1 MQTISQKKAVAAAV
15 EKVTGSAGAIVQ
27 AATQADKARG
37 KLADQVRA
45 LFASPVPV
53 IGTTLAAVFE
63 QLAEQLT
70 KKGQIDSEAWGR
82 IANSIATHVRQI
94 WAAIPEEGRLE
105 DGGIHNPIAGTN
117 IASTCRIEDLRA
129 LGSSPKQVA
138 LLLACNTGFYN
149 TDNPEI
155 FFSRRRF
162 APAPNFYDLALEGVS
177 A

>member
-1 MQTISQKKAVAAAV
+1 MTEPTAPAPTQIGVQLRYRLPGA
-15 EKVTGSAGAIVQ
+15 SADIDLLFVS
-27 AATQADKARG
+27 TADKAEH
-37 KLADQVRA
+37 VRA
-45 LFASPVPV
+45 LLAGELEQEPVVDAAP
-53 IGTTLAAVFE
+53 LAPAAMALINALHRIQA
-63 QLAEQLT
+63 QLDE
-70 KKGQIDSEAWGR
+70 DEAR
-82 IANSIATHVRQI
+82 M
-94 WAAIPEEGRLE
+94 E

-149 TDNPEI
+149 TDNNPEI

>member
-1 MQTISQKKAVAAAV
+1 MTEPTAPAPTQIGVQLRYRLP
-15 EKVTGSAGAIVQ
+15 GATTDIDLLFVS
-27 AATQADKARG
+27 TADKAEH
-37 KLADQVRA
+37 VRA
-45 LFASPVPV
+45 LLAGELEQEPVVDAAP
-53 IGTTLAAVFE
+53 LAPAAMALINALHRIQA
-63 QLAEQLT
+63 QLDE
-70 KKGQIDSEAWGR
+70 DEAR
-82 IANSIATHVRQI
+82 M
-94 WAAIPEEGRLE
+94 E

>member
-1 MQTISQKKAVAAAV
+1 MTEPTSPSPTPTQIGVQLRYRLPGA
-15 EKVTGSAGAIVQ
+15 SADIDLLFVS
-27 AATQADKARG
+27 TADRAEH
-37 KLADQVRA
+37 ARA
-45 LFASPVPV
+45 LLAGELEQEPVVDAAP
-53 IGTTLAAVFE
+53 LAPAAMALINALHRIQA
-63 QLAEQLT
+63 QL
-70 KKGQIDSEAWGR
+70 DDDEAR
-82 IANSIATHVRQI
+82 M
-94 WAAIPEEGRLE
+94 E

-149 TDNPEI
+149 TDNNPEI